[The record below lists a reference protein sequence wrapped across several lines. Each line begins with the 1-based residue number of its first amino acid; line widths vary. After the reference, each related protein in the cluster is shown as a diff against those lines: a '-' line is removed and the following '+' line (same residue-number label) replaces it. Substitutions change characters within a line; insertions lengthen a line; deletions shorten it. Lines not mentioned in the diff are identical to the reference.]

1 MKTFGEYL
9 YEFVAEVLEEH
20 PTYVLQGLSL
30 SIPTDGVD
38 YAISAE
44 KATKGEGLAKIL
56 KEDLKTIENP
66 DPSTLISIGLQMKSA
81 SSEATLCLRFCQSLD
96 PEGEDGE
103 DFEEEESCEK
113 GSCCRKSCCS
123 KDEFSE
129 KMSKERDCAY
139 RILID
144 LMEKMR
150 SEDERKSSRKS
161 RGYMT
166 GSYGKYFF

>member
-20 PTYVLQGLSL
+20 PTYVLLGLSL

-44 KATKGEGLAKIL
+44 KSTTGEGLAKTL
-56 KEDLKTIENP
+56 KEDLKAIENP
-66 DPSTLISIGLQMKSA
+66 DPSTLISIGLQMKST
-81 SSEATLCLRFCQSLD
+81 SSGATLCLRFCQSLD
-96 PEGEDGE
+96 QEGEDGE

-113 GSCCRKSCCS
+113 ESCCRKSCCS
-123 KDEFSE
+123 KGESSE
-129 KMSKERDCAY
+129 KMSKERDGAY

-150 SEDERKSSRKS
+150 AEDERKSSRKP
-161 RGYMT
+161 RGFT
-166 GSYGKYFF
+166 AGFRDEYFF